1 MVASLKDSN
10 GVSKREW
17 QKPEIAALKVD
28 LRSVAQGNGTSG
40 DVHKATVAQA
50 S

>member
-1 MVASLKDSN
+1 MAVSHNDSN

-28 LRSVAQGNGTSG
+28 LRSVAQGNGASG
-40 DVHKATVAQA
+40 DVHKATNARA

>member
-1 MVASLKDSN
+1 MAATLNDSN

-28 LRSVAQGNGTSG
+28 LRSVAQGNGATS
-40 DVHKATVAQA
+40 DVHKAAAA